1 MTNPLL
7 GFLLLAWGVSM
18 AVWPDRLAQLEEQI
32 DAIGSRRS
40 WSEVEPAGWKV
51 ALTRI
56 VGVAV
61 SVFGLF
67 VFLGI

>member
-1 MTNPLL
+1 
-7 GFLLLAWGVSM
+7 M
-18 AVWPDRLAQLEEQI
+18 AVWPDRLARLEEQI

-56 VGVAV
+56 VSVAV

>member
-7 GFLLLAWGVSM
+7 GFLLLAWGFSM

-32 DAIGSRRS
+32 DVIGSRRS

>member
-18 AVWPDRLAQLEEQI
+18 AVWPDRLARLEEQI

-40 WSEVEPAGWKV
+40 
-51 ALTRI
+51 
-56 VGVAV
+56 
-61 SVFGLF
+61 
-67 VFLGI
+67 